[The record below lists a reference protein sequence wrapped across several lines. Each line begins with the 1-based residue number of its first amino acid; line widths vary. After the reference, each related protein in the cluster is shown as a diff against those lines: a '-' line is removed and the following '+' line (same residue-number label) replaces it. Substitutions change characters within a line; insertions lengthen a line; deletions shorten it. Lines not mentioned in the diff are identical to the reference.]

1 MSCRSSSVIYKG
13 TQNNI
18 NQHRKHS
25 HFKIYLPQNQQWTT
39 KMSKIPP
46 KIQVFQK
53 KSFHFFWRDDVSA
66 VFQRFFRH
74 PFSPRN
80 GTSPC
85 WPFPPFA
92 RRRSDA
98 SPAPLPPRSR
108 PWGHAPS
115 LARRRT
121 SGVSSWRCSGFALK
135 NLKKALKIGE
145 TRNINQVPVNL
156 LGWWFFLCNFR
167 FWWWTPMLGCCK
179 FQR

>member
-1 MSCRSSSVIYKG
+1 MNNENVQNHPKNPSLPKKILPFFLKG
-13 TQNNI
+13 
-18 NQHRKHS
+18 RCFCS
-25 HFKIYLPQNQQWTT
+25 F
-39 KMSKIPP
+39 SEVFPP
-46 KIQVFQK
+46 
-53 KSFHFFWRDDVSA
+53 SLL
-66 VFQRFFRH
+66 
-74 PFSPRN
+74 PRN